1 MPTFIIATSLSL
13 LPLDWPILTSHSPH
27 WLTHLPASLPS
38 GLHSTYTSVCI
49 QPPYKRPVS
58 CIHAQPGRDTL
69 RWHGPP
75 SSTPARLQPAQCTVP
90 ARLHQT
96 HPTPASSAVPVRR
109 PPLRVE
115 LATSPHGSLSCLARR
130 PGTTRTSSCGSSQT
144 FTCMYPEIHLSYLM
158 LLEPTYSS
166 TLVTLSSELLLPAWI
181 LPCARLHLWY
191 IAHSVNFVF
200 L

>member
-96 HPTPASSAVPVRR
+96 QPTAPASSLSTGPVRHALTPPLTRAVPC
-109 PPLRVE
+109 RVD
-115 LATSPHGSLSCLARR
+115 
-130 PGTTRTSSCGSSQT
+130 
-144 FTCMYPEIHLSYLM
+144 YPSAQ
-158 LLEPTYSS
+158 PT
-166 TLVTLSSELLLPAWI
+166 LLPT
-181 LPCARLHLWY
+181 CRLTGHQDFHAAEIVKSLYVIMLKYTYHTLRCWSLL
-191 IAHSVNFVF
+191 IPPHW
-200 L
+200 

>member
-75 SSTPARLQPAQCTVP
+75 SSTTARPQAAQCTVP

-96 HPTPASSAVPVRR
+96 QPTPASYLPCCTGPTPALT
-109 PPLRVE
+109 PPLIRVE
-115 LATSPHGSLSCLARR
+115 PRR
-130 PGTTRTSSCGSSQT
+130 VDFISAQ
-144 FTCMYPEIHLSYLM
+144 
-158 LLEPTYSS
+158 
-166 TLVTLSSELLLPAWI
+166 LLPAQLADSLAQPDI
-181 LPCARLHLWY
+181 KLQNLSNLYLYLC
-191 IAHSVNFVF
+191 
-200 L
+200 